1 MKRTISMILAIVM
14 MLGMFCMTASAENAT
29 LAALDIQM
37 LDGASIRVGTVAG
50 IRYSTL
56 INKAQLDAL
65 TENNTVEIGTIIAP
79 TQYVTDAGAFTM
91 AALDQFKTENNIENA
106 TYVKVPATVG
116 TPLKTVTVDETE
128 YYVYAGSLE
137 NIKDANQTLAFSGI
151 GYVKIGEDVVYATY
165 NNTNSRSVG
174 YVAYRAYMD
183 PDFKAEFGTDGQG
196 LIDDFAV
203 AYLKTGVTIYSE
215 DFSGY
220 TDIAR
225 DAFDKTPTYAEYL
238 ANNTIAFPHLN
249 WINSTTEGENAA
261 DETAAVMNAL
271 GWSTVKVDVKGWDGK
286 EYMRITKDGKLY
298 WYNWGTNYPPTYK
311 DSFGGNCSITRI
323 DALNGDHMDLV
334 AQAGYTLQYDVMF
347 TADTGY
353 KSSNFGM
360 GTHLNKGNAQYYGL
374 YPDGGTEVYTLT
386 DCATVKKQFGASY
399 SNVLG
404 LTGSTGKGESA
415 TYAPDYNTV
424 LENVQLTVKQVVGAD
439 GSVTYYIKT
448 AEMNEFYCI
457 GTAQDM
463 ATTGGNGI
471 GFICNNIINA
481 YIDNISVTTH
491 TAA

>member
-196 LIDDFAV
+196 LIDDFANAFLTATLGAGAPDSSTV
-203 AYLKTGVTIYSE
+203 RYFEGYDDMANTA
-215 DFSGY
+215 DF
-220 TDIAR
+220 A
-225 DAFDKTPTYAEYL
+225 DA
-238 ANNTIAFPHLN
+238 
-249 WINSTTEGENAA
+249 TTF
-261 DETAAVMNAL
+261 L
-271 GWSTVKVDVKGWDGK
+271 GWKDNFVYNGKGTGYVYGKDVKAK
-286 EYMRITKDGKLY
+286 YADGKLVFQT
-298 WYNWGTNYPPTYK
+298 TNTAREGHMSETEYTT
-311 DSFGGNCSITRI
+311 SNTLNAATQ
-323 DALNGDHMDLV
+323 DALHSLLTIPGLNDETLFAGDNDTFVLQFDMKVTNNADDCGIGIAYCDNSKANFSRGRFV
-334 AQAGYTLQYDVMF
+334 TASAVSWMFCSATDNTTTWRKKPGSVGTLCD
-347 TADTGY
+347 
-353 KSSNFGM
+353 
-360 GTHLNKGNAQYYGL
+360 
-374 YPDGGTEVYTLT
+374 PD
-386 DCATVKKQFGASY
+386 ATVVRVQFVIS
-399 SNVLG
+399 
-404 LTGSTGKGESA
+404 K
-415 TYAPDYNTV
+415 DMTV
-424 LENVQLTVKQVVGAD
+424 QKMILN
-439 GSVTYYIKT
+439 
-448 AEMNEFYCI
+448 
-457 GTAQDM
+457 GTA
-463 ATTGGNGI
+463 ASEGI
-471 GFICNNIINA
+471 LANA
-481 YIDNISVTTH
+481 DQVSGDFDIGLVFFKAGTIEVDNLLVYSDKAE
-491 TAA
+491 AAA